1 MPEEEEEEISCFEP
15 VTPTEEKHFGHI
27 RSGSAEKR
35 GGWLKKV
42 VRDLSHGKI

>member
-1 MPEEEEEEISCFEP
+1 MHEEDDELEISCFEP
-15 VTPTEEKHFGHI
+15 ITPEEKYFGHH
-27 RSGSAEKR
+27 RSGSAERR